1 MISPRACLASFL
13 LFVTVPAFA
22 ADTWDTPH
30 AANPILPG
38 YYADPSLVQ
47 HDGKFYLY
55 ATLDPWGGRTLG
67 CWESTDFKHW
77 TSREL
82 NWPTKEAC
90 TSPTSKGAMVW
101 APSVVRAPNGKFF
114 MYVSVGNEVWVGSAD
129 HPLGPWTDAHGGTPL
144 IPETYRPGY
153 HMIDAEVF
161 VDDDG
166 SLYLYWGSGWG
177 WKNGRCFAVKLTPD
191 GAAFAGEPVD
201 VTPGNYFEGPHMMK
215 RGGRYYLTYS
225 QGVTIADTY
234 QVHYAVGDSPL
245 GPFTEATNSPIL
257 VTDHARNVVSPGH
270 HTLFTREGRTYMLY
284 HRHRVPYEKGQAYR
298 QTCVD
303 EIHFTADGLIEKLT
317 PTHTGPALVQG
328 RDAGR
333 LAATVMASSEI
344 APLHRAVRVL
354 DDNHATRW
362 APAADAAGAWLQLDL
377 GRAQF
382 TGRVAVRFE
391 YAWKPYRFALE
402 SSADG
407 LTWTTLADH
416 RAAPFTGSPFLHAPA
431 QAARYIRLVFPADA
445 KPEEMS
451 VWEFAVHAPP
461 PPPLGDFPSR

>member
-1 MISPRACLASFL
+1 MIPRLALFL
-13 LFVTVPAFA
+13 CILLSVSA

-67 CWESTDFKHW
+67 CWESPDFKHW
-77 TSREL
+77 TYREL

-90 TSPTSKGAMVW
+90 TSPTSKSAMVW
-101 APSVVRAPNGKFF
+101 APSVIHAPNGKFL

-129 HPLGPWTDAHGGTPL
+129 HPLGPWSDAHDGKPL

-166 SLYLYWGSGWG
+166 SLFLYWGSGWG
-177 WKNGRCFAVKLTPD
+177 WKNGHCFAVKLKPE
-191 GAAFAGEPVD
+191 GNAFDGEPID
-201 VTPGNYFEGPHMMK
+201 VTPGNYFEGPFMFK
-215 RGGRYYLTYS
+215 RNGRYYLTYS

-245 GPFTEATNSPIL
+245 GPFTEAANSPIL

-270 HTLFTREGRTYMLY
+270 HAIFSRDGRTYILY
-284 HRHRVPYEKGQAYR
+284 HRHSVPYEKGKAYR

-303 EIHFTADGLIEKLT
+303 ELHFT
-317 PTHTGPALVQG
+317 
-328 RDAGR
+328 
-333 LAATVMASSEI
+333 
-344 APLHRAVRVL
+344 
-354 DDNHATRW
+354 
-362 APAADAAGAWLQLDL
+362 
-377 GRAQF
+377 
-382 TGRVAVRFE
+382 
-391 YAWKPYRFALE
+391 
-402 SSADG
+402 
-407 LTWTTLADH
+407 
-416 RAAPFTGSPFLHAPA
+416 
-431 QAARYIRLVFPADA
+431 
-445 KPEEMS
+445 
-451 VWEFAVHAPP
+451 
-461 PPPLGDFPSR
+461 